1 MTFTDIVIGILV
13 LMFFVLMGS
22 LCLDTYHSGQQYT
35 KGYYDGYNEHNMTKF
50 HAAYDLAMYSPNT
63 GILGYA
69 GGYVAGVAKYNEN
82 EEAKILINDK

>member
-1 MTFTDIVIGILV
+1 
-13 LMFFVLMGS
+13 
-22 LCLDTYHSGQQYT
+22 
-35 KGYYDGYNEHNMTKF
+35 MTKF